1 MKKLHRLLLV
11 PKLDIHN
18 ANALSSSYTIGFPA
32 MTAWMGAM
40 HNLQRHLH
48 QTGFENVIFKG
59 LAVSCHRMDLQTYK
73 DDSGFISSIIG
84 TGNPLDKTGQRPSFI
99 EEARCHLSVSLAIEY
114 HVKGH
119 IDEAEFCQA
128 VDDLVAGKLKIAGGD
143 ILSANPSRL
152 MEIKTEE
159 EFNRFKNQLMP
170 GHCLVE
176 RRDLMMK
183 SMNQGQDALDALLD
197 SQALHYECEQTDEGK
212 VIWHNAKRK
221 QPGWIVP
228 ISIGYQGI
236 SELGF
241 AKHQR
246 DETTPHRFAENV
258 VTLGEFKM
266 PFRFQNWDEM
276 RWEYHTDLENNL
288 YLCQQPHSNLLG
300 E

>member
-1 MKKLHRLLLV
+1 
-11 PKLDIHN
+11 
-18 ANALSSSYTIGFPA
+18 
-32 MTAWMGAM
+32 M
-40 HNLQRHLH
+40 HFLQRQLH
-48 QTGFENVIFKG
+48 QKGFDQIQLTG
-59 LAVSCHRMDLQTYK
+59 LAVSCHSMDLQTYK
-73 DDSGFISSIIG
+73 EDRGFISSIIG

-114 HVKGH
+114 QKTGPF
-119 IDEAEFCQA
+119 DEDEFCQT
-128 VDDLVAGKLKIAGGD
+128 VNDLVLGKLKIAGGD
-143 ILSANPSRL
+143 VLSAKKCRL
-152 MEIKTEE
+152 MDVETEQ

-176 RRDLMMK
+176 RRDLMVEAM
-183 SMNQGQDALDALLD
+183 QDGQDALDALLD
-197 SQALHYECEQTDEGK
+197 SQALHYQCEQTEQGE
-212 VIWHNAKRK
+212 VIWHKAKRK
-221 QPGWIVP
+221 QKGWIVP

-236 SELGF
+236 SELGL

-288 YLCQQPHSNLLG
+288 YLCQQPHSNSLG